1 MPRFHPDY
9 EGCAVVRPGASCER
23 PVNPK
28 LRRGLASTCVYVL
41 DQFPGFS
48 ATKFLARTCIFTSL
62 LSRIQKNRY
71 GPSSPAELSERYLS
85 VTIKLLLIPEVC
97 TDRFSVR
104 SLVQVLRAIARVFWL
119 WHGFGFGHVRATA
132 CVCRSMGEI
141 PHEVYN
147 RIANSNPPGMESAR
161 YFVRKQLFSLLRK
174 LEGHGDHK
182 FPGVIARRVCI
193 AAFRDIGTFHR
204 QFGRGPVRFEL
215 RITDQKRLNTFCS
228 FQV

>member
-1 MPRFHPDY
+1 MR
-9 EGCAVVRPGASCER
+9 A
-23 PVNPK
+23 
-28 LRRGLASTCVYVL
+28 
-41 DQFPGFS
+41 
-48 ATKFLARTCIFTSL
+48 
-62 LSRIQKNRY
+62 
-71 GPSSPAELSERYLS
+71 
-85 VTIKLLLIPEVC
+85 
-97 TDRFSVR
+97 
-104 SLVQVLRAIARVFWL
+104 LVQVLRAIARVFWL

-228 FQV
+228 FQVHFPSIRSIHARFFSHVAVHIHHVVSLPCRICCPWLLTAAWAWIPLENKVEGISFCGCARRPILSF